1 MPITIHS
8 DIELLALLVGQKK
21 AERLY
26 DGSLSALLTRASKG
40 GAEYVRIATARELI
54 RSAVAEELQEGS
66 LLTSPQVVREYLRIL
81 FAAREAVAE
90 GVEDKTDWDFLIATD
105 VDIAQ
110 GYYISRPMPA
120 ADILR
125 WHEEWRSRYNDRP
138 GT

>member
-81 FAAREAVAE
+81 FAARE
-90 GVEDKTDWDFLIATD
+90 
-105 VDIAQ
+105 
-110 GYYISRPMPA
+110 
-120 ADILR
+120 
-125 WHEEWRSRYNDRP
+125 HEAFIVLYLDSQHHASTLKSCFRGR
-138 GT
+138 